1 MWACF
6 PTECLQRISCLFH
19 VWTIHGVCPTNHR
32 QWADS
37 LVSLAALLHRQYK
50 TARTELAVISYW
62 KQGRWRLRQRLRAV
76 MFCSSVPQG
85 THGNPKIVCGL
96 RTHPRSAPNLE
107 RHRTRCPTRHGRN
120 PRILLQ
126 RIAAPV
132 AFWNFIFSD
141 ILIIKHIPFQI
152 FLVRR

>member
-1 MWACF
+1 MYDVPNATGAAILIAKSGISNHAASNILDYLCF
-6 PTECLQRISCLFH
+6 SKFGTFH
-19 VWTIHGVCPTNHR
+19 VVCPN
-32 QWADS
+32 
-37 LVSLAALLHRQYK
+37 V
-50 TARTELAVISYW
+50 
-62 KQGRWRLRQRLRAV
+62 
-76 MFCSSVPQG
+76 
-85 THGNPKIVCGL
+85 
-96 RTHPRSAPNLE
+96 E